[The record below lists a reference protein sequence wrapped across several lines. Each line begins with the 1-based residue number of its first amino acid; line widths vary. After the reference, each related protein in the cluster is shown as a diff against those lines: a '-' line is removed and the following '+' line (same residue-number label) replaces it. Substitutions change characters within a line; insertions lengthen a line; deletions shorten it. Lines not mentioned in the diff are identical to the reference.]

1 MEELRYAATKEYE
14 AEANSLQPVGADL
27 EAPTAPIEPE
37 QAVEEHAEPAK
48 AKPRKLRRKR
58 SSKTSL
64 VIGGEEPDP
73 PVKPTCDQQAKVP
86 APAGTLALPAPP
98 KPCKTK
104 STLTDVYDPNLEDAQ
119 DPRAFEKGSPAHAP
133 PNNLAISPPRPSCL
147 LDQFS
152 AAAADRPAVTRKLA
166 PNPSNESDAM
176 LSPGT
181 LSKNLQ
187 AYLRESKDPWRPYSH
202 AVES

>member
-1 MEELRYAATKEYE
+1 MKELQSAATLEYE
-14 AEANSLQPVGADL
+14 AEANSLRPVGDDL
-27 EAPTAPIEPE
+27 EAPTAPIEAG

-73 PVKPTCDQQAKVP
+73 PVKPTRDQQAKP

-104 STLTDVYDPNLEDAQ
+104 STFSDGYDPSIEDAQ
-119 DPRAFEKGSPAHAP
+119 DPRGFEKGSPPHKKNAR
-133 PNNLAISPPRPSCL
+133 ISPPRPANL
-147 LDQFS
+147 LQRFS
-152 AAAADRPAVTRKLA
+152 AAAADRPAHRKLA
-166 PNPSNESDAM
+166 PNPSNESDVP
-176 LSPGT
+176 SPAT
-181 LSKNLQ
+181 
-187 AYLRESKDPWRPYSH
+187 LRENLREYLQHSKDSWCAYSH
-202 AVES
+202 M